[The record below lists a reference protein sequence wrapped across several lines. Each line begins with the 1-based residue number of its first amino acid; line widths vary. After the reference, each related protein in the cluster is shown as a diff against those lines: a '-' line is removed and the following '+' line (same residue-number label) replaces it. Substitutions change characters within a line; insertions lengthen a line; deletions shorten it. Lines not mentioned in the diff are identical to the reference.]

1 MSALVLLLS
10 ATMKTTYSDST
21 GTTLTS
27 SPQAPHRRIAL
38 EGPPKISVIMPVY
51 KVERYVA
58 HSIQSV
64 LDQSMDDWELIL
76 VDDASPDAS
85 ADVIAKFTDRRI
97 RYIKHETSQG
107 PAKARNTGILAA
119 RSDYIALLDSDD
131 IAFPDRLAKQLRF
144 LENNPGVGLVGT
156 WAELIDELGNKTGL
170 RNNPYPDSLLHPMLV
185 FRNIFIT
192 SSLMIRKEALP
203 TELFRTMLAEDY
215 DLASRVAEN
224 WDIAYLP
231 NYLIQY
237 RINTQGLMGTRWTQ
251 VKADCWTTQE
261 RLLKQVGISASNAEA
276 QLHQK
281 ISHAASDGIDS
292 TEAKRAGRWMAKILQ
307 ANETSRRYEQAL
319 LRKACEEVLFS
330 LWRGAAK
337 EGIATIFKARAS
349 LAELGRAP
357 SLGQMARLAGRALRT
372 AR

>member
-1 MSALVLLLS
+1 ME
-10 ATMKTTYSDST
+10 
-21 GTTLTS
+21 
-27 SPQAPHRRIAL
+27 R
-38 EGPPKISVIMPVY
+38 PPKISVIMPVY

-64 LDQSMDDWELIL
+64 LDQSMEDWELIL

-85 ADVIAKFTDRRI
+85 PEVIARFTDQRI
-97 RYIKHETSQG
+97 RYIRHENGQG

-119 RSDYIALLDSDD
+119 RGDYISLLDSDD
-131 IAFPDRLAKQLRF
+131 IALPDRLAEQLRF

-156 WAELIDELGNKTGL
+156 WAELIDEEGNKAGL
-170 RNNPYPDSLLHPMLV
+170 RNNPYPDNLLRPMLV
-185 FRNIFIT
+185 FRNVFIT

-215 DLASRVAEN
+215 DFVSRLAEN
-224 WDIAYLP
+224 WDVAVLP
-231 NYLIQY
+231 SHLTQY
-237 RINTQGLMGTRWTQ
+237 RINTQGLMGTRWQ
-251 VKADCWTTQE
+251 QIKADCWITQQ
-261 RLLKQVGISASNAEA
+261 RLLQQLGVSASPAAAE
-276 QLHQK
+276 LHQR
-281 ISHAASDGIDS
+281 ISHAAADGIDS
-292 TEAKRAGRWMAKILQ
+292 SEAQRAGRWMAKILQ